1 MNRHENVVTQQEV
14 ADRAGVSRS
23 IVSYVLN
30 NGPRKVS
37 DATRQRVMDAIQELG
52 YRPNQHAQRLK
63 QGSDAVKNMIGI
75 VSGGQGYNILNRPYY
90 NPVLAGLF
98 DSAYQLNQH
107 IRFFSFFEALKDP
120 VFFNKNIHRDE
131 ISSLILLLP
140 QMITAT
146 PGHEEILDTMI
157 ERIDNI
163 VCLEDSIRDLPAV
176 IFDRAAA
183 AYMAVEHLIKL
194 GHRRIAFLAIEDQR
208 KLGYK
213 QALLENNLPYDE
225 ALIRVLSAV
234 GPSQSAYQQTLE
246 LLESGKTPT
255 AIFTANDEAGIAAIA
270 ALHDSGLRV
279 PDDVAI
285 TSIDDIELA
294 SMIRPALT
302 TVNVPKHRM
311 GTYAIQLLISQREIL
326 SANTASMVL
335 PIELIVRDSCGANA
349 PQRSHQT

>member
-1 MNRHENVVTQQEV
+1 MNKPNEKNIVTQQDV
-14 ADRAGVSRS
+14 ADYAGVSRAV
-23 IVSYVLN
+23 VSYVLN

-37 DATRQRVMDAIQELG
+37 VETRQRVMAAIEELA
-52 YRPNQHAQRLK
+52 YRPNKHAQRLK
-63 QGSDAVKNMIGI
+63 QGSAAVQNIIGI
-75 VSGGQGYNILNRPYY
+75 VTGGQSYNILNRPYY
-90 NPVLAGLF
+90 NLVLAGLF
-98 DSAYQLNQH
+98 DSAHQLNQH

-120 VFFNKNIHRDE
+120 VFFNKNIHPDE

-140 QMITAT
+140 RMITET
-146 PGHEEILDTMI
+146 PGHEEILDAMI

-163 VCLEDSIRDLPAV
+163 ICLEDSIRGLPAV

-194 GHRRIAFLAIEDQR
+194 GHRQIAFLAIDDQR
-208 KLGYK
+208 KQGYR

-225 ALIRVLSAV
+225 TLIRILSAV
-234 GPSQSAYQQTLE
+234 DPSQSAYRLTLE
-246 LLESGKTPT
+246 MLETGKAPT

-270 ALHDSGLRV
+270 ALHDQGLRV

-311 GTYAIQLLISQREIL
+311 GTYAIQFLISQREIL
-326 SANTASMVL
+326 SAQAASMVL
-335 PIELIVRDSCGANA
+335 PIELIVRDSCGA
-349 PQRSHQT
+349 QKH

>member
-1 MNRHENVVTQQEV
+1 MNKPNEKDVVTQQDV
-14 ADRAGVSRS
+14 ADYAGVSRAV
-23 IVSYVLN
+23 VSYVLN

-37 DATRQRVMDAIQELG
+37 AETRQRVIAAIEELA
-52 YRPNQHAQRLK
+52 YRPNKHAQRLK
-63 QGSDAVKNMIGI
+63 QGSAAVQNIIGI
-75 VSGGQGYNILNRPYY
+75 VTGGQSYNILNRPYY
-90 NPVLAGLF
+90 NLVLAGLF
-98 DSAYQLNQH
+98 DSAHQLNQH

-120 VFFNKNIHRDE
+120 VFFNKNIHPDE

-140 QMITAT
+140 KIITET

-163 VCLEDSIRDLPAV
+163 ICLEDSIRGLPAV

-183 AYMAVEHLIKL
+183 AFMAVEHLIKL
-194 GHRRIAFLAIEDQR
+194 GHQQIAFLAIDDQR
-208 KLGYK
+208 KQGYR

-225 ALIRVLSAV
+225 TLIRILSAV
-234 GPSQSAYQQTLE
+234 EPAQSAYQQTLE
-246 LLESGKTPT
+246 MLETGKTPT

-270 ALHDSGLRV
+270 ALHDRGLRV

-302 TVNVPKHRM
+302 TVNVPKRRM
-311 GTYAIQLLISQREIL
+311 GMYAIQFLISQREIL
-326 SANTASMVL
+326 SPHAASMVL
-335 PIELIVRDSCGANA
+335 PIELIVRDSCGA
-349 PQRSHQT
+349 RR

>member
-1 MNRHENVVTQQEV
+1 MNKDEKVITQQDV
-14 ADRAGVSRS
+14 AERAGVSRS

-37 DATRQRVMDAIQELG
+37 QETRQRVMEAIQELG

-63 QGSDAVKNMIGI
+63 QGSDVAKNMIGI

-90 NPVLAGLF
+90 SPVLAGLF

-140 QMITAT
+140 HMITAT
-146 PGHEEILDTMI
+146 PGHEEILDAMM

-163 VCLEDSIRDLPAV
+163 ICLEDTIRDLPAV

-194 GHRRIAFLAIEDQR
+194 GHQRIAFLAIDDQR

-225 ALIRVLSAV
+225 ALIRVLSPVEPA
-234 GPSQSAYQQTLE
+234 QSAYRQTLE
-246 LLESGKTPT
+246 LFESNRTPT
-255 AIFTANDEAGIAAIA
+255 AIFAANDEAGIAAIA
-270 ALHDSGLRV
+270 ALHDQGRRV

-285 TSIDDIELA
+285 ASIDDIELA

-302 TVNVPKHRM
+302 TVNVPKRRM
-311 GTYAIQLLISQREIL
+311 GMYAIQFLISQREIL
-326 SANTASMVL
+326 LPHAASMVL
-335 PIELIVRDSCGANA
+335 PVDLIIRDSCGARTRH
-349 PQRSHQT
+349 PSP

>member
-1 MNRHENVVTQQEV
+1 MNKDEKVITQQDV
-14 ADRAGVSRS
+14 AERAGVSRS
-23 IVSYVLN
+23 VVSYVLN

-37 DATRQRVMDAIQELG
+37 QETRQRVMEAIQELG

-63 QGSDAVKNMIGI
+63 QGSDAAKNMIGI

-140 QMITAT
+140 HMITAT
-146 PGHEEILDTMI
+146 PGHEEILDAMM

-163 VCLEDSIRDLPAV
+163 ICLEDTIRDLPAV

-194 GHRRIAFLAIEDQR
+194 GHQRIAFLAIDDQR

-213 QALLENNLPYDE
+213 QALFGNNLPYDE
-225 ALIRVLSAV
+225 ALIRVLSPVEPA
-234 GPSQSAYQQTLE
+234 QSAYRQTME
-246 LLESGKTPT
+246 LFEFNKTPT
-255 AIFTANDEAGIAAIA
+255 AIFAANDEAGIAAIA
-270 ALHDSGLRV
+270 ALHDLGRRV

-285 TSIDDIELA
+285 ASIDDIELA

-302 TVNVPKHRM
+302 TVNVPKRRM
-311 GTYAIQLLISQREIL
+311 GMYAIQFLISQREIL
-326 SANTASMVL
+326 MPHAASMVL
-335 PIELIVRDSCGANA
+335 PVDLVIRDSCGARTRH
-349 PQRSHQT
+349 PSP